1 VLQTCRKE
9 QMLLPACKKP
19 ELRCPVTLTKLTACM
34 SVVSAALSFVMIFKF
49 EWCILQDVTQQKDGC
64 TVE

>member
-1 VLQTCRKE
+1 
-9 QMLLPACKKP
+9 MLLPACKKP